1 MGPIMHLVNLKLQN
15 FRNYE
20 DCSLNFANKINV
32 FIGENAQGKTN
43 ILEAIYLL
51 SMAKSHRTNND
62 KELIRWDS
70 EFTRIEGRIEKKSG
84 IIPLELHISQK
95 GKATKVNHIAQTQLS
110 RFMGNMNVVMFAPE
124 DLNLVKGNPQIRRRF
139 LDMEIGQ
146 VSPIYLHEMKQYQ
159 RVLQQKNAYLKKIFS
174 SRGTDQSLIDVF
186 NQQLIEFGSKII
198 FKRLQFLEIL
208 KKRAHLIHKG
218 ISRGLENL
226 DITYQSTSN
235 VSESMDLTKI
245 ITLLEEN
252 FVKIKSKEIERGV
265 TLIGPHRDD
274 LVFYVNGKDVQ
285 SYGSQGQQ
293 RTTAL
298 SLKLAEIDL
307 IHSETGEY
315 PILLLD
321 DVLSEL
327 DDHRQSHLLNT
338 IEGKVQTFITTTNVD
353 GIDHET
359 IKNAN
364 RYNVKNGFILI

>member
-1 MGPIMHLVNLKLQN
+1 MHLLNLKLQN

-20 DCSLNFANKINV
+20 SCFLDFENKINI

-62 KELIRWDS
+62 KELIKWDS
-70 EFTRIEGRIEKKSG
+70 EFTKIEGRIEKNSG
-84 IIPLELHISQK
+84 VIPLELQISQK
-95 GKATKVNHIAQTQLS
+95 GKATKINHITQTQLS
-110 RFMGNMNVVMFAPE
+110 RFIGNMNVVMFAPE
-124 DLNLVKGNPQIRRRF
+124 DLSLVKGNPQTRRKF

-146 VSPIYLHEMKQYQ
+146 VSQIYLHEMKQYQ
-159 RVLQQKNAYLKKIFS
+159 RVLQQKNAYLKKSFGA
-174 SRGTDQSLIDVF
+174 RGTDHSLIEVF
-186 NQQLIEFGSKII
+186 NQQLIDLGSKII
-198 FKRLQFLEIL
+198 LKRFEFLEIL
-208 KKRAHLIHKG
+208 KKSAYSIHKG
-218 ISRGLENL
+218 ISRNLEKL
-226 DITYQSTSN
+226 EITYQSSTN
-235 VSESMDLTKI
+235 VSDSMDLTKI

-252 FVKIKSKEIERGV
+252 FVKIKAKEIERGV

-274 LVFYVNGKDVQ
+274 LVFYINGKDVQ

-298 SLKLAEIDL
+298 SLKLAEIEL
-307 IHSETGEY
+307 IHNETGEY

-353 GIDHET
+353 GIDHTT
-359 IKNAN
+359 IRNAT
-364 RYNVKNGFILI
+364 RYNINNGKLVI

>member
-1 MGPIMHLVNLKLQN
+1 MHLVNLKLQN

-20 DCSLNFANKINV
+20 NCTLNFQNKINI

-62 KELIRWDS
+62 KELIKWDS
-70 EFTRIEGRIEKKSG
+70 EFTKIEGRIEKNTG
-84 IIPLELHISQK
+84 VVPLELQVSQK
-95 GKATKVNHIAQTQLS
+95 GKTTKVNHITQTQLS

-124 DLNLVKGNPQIRRRF
+124 DLNLVKGSPQIRRKF

-146 VSPIYLHEMKQYQ
+146 ISQIYLHEMKQYH
-159 RVLQQKNAYLKKIFS
+159 RVLQQKNAFLKKSFGIK
-174 SRGTDQSLIDVF
+174 TTEHSLIDVY
-186 NQQLIEFGSKII
+186 NEQLVDLGSKII
-198 FKRLQFLEIL
+198 QKRFEFLEKL
-208 KKRAHLIHKG
+208 KRSAYSIHKG
-218 ISRGLENL
+218 ISRNLEKLEIN
-226 DITYQSTSN
+226 YQSSIN

-252 FVKIKSKEIERGV
+252 FVKIKGKEIERGV

-274 LVFYVNGKDVQ
+274 LVFFINGKEVQ

-298 SLKLAEIDL
+298 SLKLAEIEL
-307 IHSETGEY
+307 IHNETGEY

-359 IKNAN
+359 INNAT
-364 RYNVKNGFILI
+364 RYNINSGKLLI